1 MTVKDY
7 NGKRLIRDEHI
18 TLIMYPNTLT
28 DIIVEH
34 RSIWREIKYMI

>member
-18 TLIMYPNTLT
+18 TLIMYPDSFKDLL
-28 DIIVEH
+28 VEH
-34 RSIWREIKYMI
+34 RSIWKEIKYTI